1 MNSLLSSASSIR
13 HSKYY
18 NATLSTLG
26 ARCSST
32 AQHNRVDDNTISTQ
46 NNSKELPLSAFYAYA
61 LLLVW
66 ISTKGA
72 DAAQPSR
79 SRTLM
84 RTQQTH
90 ERLFSSAH
98 CCKYPLFTIA
108 ADLLDYSSS
117 ASSASFSL
125 CTTQHDQQSSLSS
138 W

>member
-1 MNSLLSSASSIR
+1 MSSFRPRRRSSATVLVAHLQIFRNPTHLYSCVRRRTHFSR
-13 HSKYY
+13 QHPAS
-18 NATLSTLG
+18 ATVNITTPPSPTLG

-84 RTQQTH
+84 RTQQTREAVL
-90 ERLFSSAH
+90 ERA
-98 CCKYPLFTIA
+98 
-108 ADLLDYSSS
+108 LL
-117 ASSASFSL
+117 
-125 CTTQHDQQSSLSS
+125 
-138 W
+138 